1 MREARESPS
10 SCVFEDRII
19 VTGGMQYNDDDRTM
33 IIIVNY
39 YDYIPSGLV
48 ATKTCESY
56 DPVSDVWKNFAKMNF
71 SRCCH
76 QSVAINNK
84 LYVIGGGTEVSEV
97 YDSTCKKF
105 NSLKRPVMQDHKKL
119 LIDPV
124 ALFSIRSEFYVFS
137 ENSLKVL
144 IFDYETNKWYEKLYQ
159 ALKGISKFASVK
171 VPNLW
176 I

>member
-1 MREARESPS
+1 M
-10 SCVFEDRII
+10 
-19 VTGGMQYNDDDRTM
+19 N
-33 IIIVNY
+33 
-39 YDYIPSGLV
+39 
-48 ATKTCESY
+48 
-56 DPVSDVWKNFAKMNF
+56 VWVDFLSMNF
-71 SRCCH
+71 SKCSH
-76 QSVAINNK
+76 QSVVINNK
-84 LYVIGGGTEVSEV
+84 FYVIGGGTEVSEV

-105 NSLKRPVMQDHKKL
+105 TVLKKPVMQDHKKL

-124 ALFSIRSEFYVFS
+124 AAFSIRSEFYVFS